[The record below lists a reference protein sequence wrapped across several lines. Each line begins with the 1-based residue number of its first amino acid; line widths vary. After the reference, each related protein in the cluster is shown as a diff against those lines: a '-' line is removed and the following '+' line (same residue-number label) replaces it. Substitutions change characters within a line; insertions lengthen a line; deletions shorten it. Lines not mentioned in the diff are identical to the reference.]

1 MWKLFHS
8 DIYENL
14 LMALDTLRQHKLRSL
29 LTILGVVV
37 GTMTVIVIAA
47 FVSGIDD
54 RVSKEIESFG
64 TNSIYAYRFDPG
76 FNINPSAEERMRK
89 PLSYEDALAVGAQCP
104 SVAHVAPFISPVDFL
119 GGPFVERINVR
130 HRDIEMTNATVQGTL
145 AAYFKMGVTS
155 VAEGRYFT
163 DEEDARRADVAVIGR
178 DVANTLFPFSGAL
191 DRKIL
196 INGRD
201 YRVVGVLAERETFLV
216 GAEDPNNEN
225 KAVYLPYLT
234 VKGLYP
240 DADDNFIMA
249 QAQPGKLKEA
259 LEEVREVLRRRR
271 RVPSGA
277 PDNFG
282 VSTSDQIIEQF
293 GAITGGVF
301 ALMVAISS
309 VGLLIG
315 GIGVMNIM
323 LVSVTERTKEIG
335 VRKAIGARRRDIVT
349 QFLIEAATLTGLGGV
364 LGILLGSG
372 VALLIQTV
380 MPTHIPL
387 WAPVTGFVVS
397 VALGVGFG
405 LWPAWKAARLNP
417 IDALRY
423 E

>member
-1 MWKLFHS
+1 MKFLRADFF
-8 DIYENL
+8 ENL
-14 LMALDTLRQHKLRSL
+14 RMALDTLRSNKLRSF

-47 FVSGIDD
+47 FVAGIGN
-54 RVSKEIESFG
+54 RVEKEIESFG

-89 PLSYEDALAVGAQCP
+89 PLSYEDALALKAECP
-104 SVAHVAPFISPVDFL
+104 SITHVAPFISPVDFL
-119 GGPFVERINVR
+119 GGTFAERVNVR
-130 HRDIEMTNATVQGTL
+130 RRDIEMTNATVQGTL
-145 AAYFKMGVTS
+145 PDYFRMGVATVS
-155 VAEGRYFT
+155 EGRFFG
-163 DEEDARRADVAVIGR
+163 DEENVRRADVAVIGR
-178 DVANTLFPFSGAL
+178 DVANTLFPFTGAVEQE
-191 DRKIL
+191 IT

-234 VKGLYP
+234 IKKLYP
-240 DADDNFIMA
+240 DVDDNFIMA
-249 QAQPGKLKEA
+249 QAAPGRMNEA
-259 LEEVREVLRRRR
+259 VEEVREVLRKRRK
-271 RVPSGA
+271 VPFDK

-282 VSTSDQIIEQF
+282 ISTSDQIIEQF

-301 ALMVAISS
+301 ALMVAISG

-323 LVSVTERTKEIG
+323 LVSVTERTREIG

-372 VALLIQTV
+372 IALLIQTF

-387 WAPVTGFVVS
+387 WAPVVGFAVS
-397 VALGVGFG
+397 VGLGLGFG

-417 IDALRY
+417 IEALRY